1 MKGVKELKKILLPS
15 SLTVSACLLVASVP
29 SPSASAG
36 MTGKELFERHCANCH
51 QDGGNRLNPLQTLH
65 RSDLEANGFKTAR
78 DIVNKM
84 RDPEAFSPH
93 LGKWSAMKKFD
104 KKVLQDEDAFK
115 IAEYV
120 LNAFK

>member
-1 MKGVKELKKILLPS
+1 
-15 SLTVSACLLVASVP
+15 
-29 SPSASAG
+29 
-36 MTGKELFERHCANCH
+36 
-51 QDGGNRLNPLQTLH
+51 
-65 RSDLEANGFKTAR
+65 
-78 DIVNKM
+78 M